1 MILINLDLI
10 KESVNVKMTTKII
23 HFDLNL

>member
-1 MILINLDLI
+1 MILINLDSI

-23 HFDLNL
+23 YDLNL